1 MTKINLTNNQLSELK
16 YHLADRIV
24 DNMDVKQ
31 LVQIAFDSYH
41 DYFNKL
47 SEVEFLETA
56 KNYWN
61 DSFDEVVEE
70 IKEYADCDF
79 KKPIEDR
86 EASNIFIDINNTGG
100 KY

>member
-1 MTKINLTNNQLSELK
+1 MTKINLTDNQLSELK
-16 YHLADRIV
+16 YHLANRIT

-41 DYFNKL
+41 DYFDRL

-86 EASNIFIDINNTGG
+86 DPSNFNIGELE
-100 KY
+100 